1 MNFAG
6 QLAPQDPADEPVA
19 ALLERIGA
27 ERGRPATADKAMRGA
42 GREATTRDEWVVGG
56 DAGERQLALD
66 LQ

>member
-1 MNFAG
+1 M
-6 QLAPQDPADEPVA
+6 PRDPADEPVA

>member
-1 MNFAG
+1 V
-6 QLAPQDPADEPVA
+6 PRDPADEPVA
-19 ALLERIGA
+19 ALLERIAA
-27 ERGRPATADKAMRGA
+27 ERERGATVGKAARGA